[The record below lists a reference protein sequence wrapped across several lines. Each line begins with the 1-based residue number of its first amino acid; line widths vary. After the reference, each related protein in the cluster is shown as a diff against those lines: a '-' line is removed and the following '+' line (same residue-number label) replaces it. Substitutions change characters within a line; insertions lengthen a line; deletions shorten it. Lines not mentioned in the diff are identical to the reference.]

1 MSTEYTVGF
10 QEMREI
16 YVESIAPQNLLEK
29 KKIKLDPV
37 GQEDEDIN
45 NDGVENDEADK
56 FLKGRREKLTD
67 IINKRR
73 GMDEDTDFA
82 PERLEYYDWRS
93 NISED
98 IQAALDEL
106 DGDQIKE
113 KPVNNYA
120 KGKNGKSVVT
130 INPTINIGEAAASLG
145 GELLME
151 SELEIDDVIEIAAD
165 YFYEQGL
172 TPEGVEIVMEE
183 LGANFIIEWALNLAE
198 ETQLNEARTL
208 VGKKKSPAAGKQR
221 GISLKAAPGKTT
233 KEAVKKY
240 GTIRRMPSQ
249 AGVIRKSLI
258 NNRVNNSVEKV
269 KSQSTPERQLALPPA
284 KESRRERASQKL
296 ATAAKGTKG
305 TEVRAAMPSTESTP
319 SSSRN
324 DNPKD
329 IKNLLAGTILL
340 GLGATGAAWKA
351 HKQAMKTKKEG
362 GNLGSQLRA
371 GGAEL
376 GNAAKNFFLKKQVQE
391 AIESLISEGYELEDI
406 TITQLYQ
413 KLDYLEEKS
422 VSTQQ
427 QKLFGAALSVK
438 RGETPRSKVSNEVLE
453 IVDSMSE
460 TEIRKFAKTKH
471 KGLPKVKEPMNES
484 ISYEDILRFM
494 KK

>member
-29 KKIKLDPV
+29 KKDKEETKKTTTDEDDEDDENELDPV

-45 NDGVENDEADK
+45 NNGKKKDK
-56 FLKGRREKLTD
+56 QDKYLLKRRD
-67 IINKRR
+67 VRSRIINPEEK
-73 GMDEDTDFA
+73 MDEDTDFA
-82 PERLEYYDWRS
+82 PERLEYYYWRS
-93 NISED
+93 TISED
-98 IQAALDEL
+98 TQAALDEL

-165 YFYEQGL
+165 YFYDQGL

-183 LGANFIIEWALNLAE
+183 LGANIIIEWALNLAE
-198 ETQLNEARTL
+198 EIQLNEARTL

-233 KEAVKKY
+233 KAAVEKY
-240 GTIRRMPSQ
+240 GISRRLPSQ
-249 AGVIRKSLI
+249 TGVIRKSLI

-269 KSQSTPERQLALPPA
+269 NSQR
-284 KESRRERASQKL
+284 L

-305 TEVRAAMPSTESTP
+305 TEVRAAMPSKGSIP
-319 SSSRN
+319 SSSKN
-324 DNPKD
+324 DIAKV
-329 IKNLLAGTILL
+329 IKNSLADTILL
-340 GLGATGAAWKA
+340 GAGAAGAAWKA
-351 HKQAMKTKKEG
+351 HKQAMKAKKEG

-438 RGETPRSKVSNEVLE
+438 RGETPRSDVSNDVLE